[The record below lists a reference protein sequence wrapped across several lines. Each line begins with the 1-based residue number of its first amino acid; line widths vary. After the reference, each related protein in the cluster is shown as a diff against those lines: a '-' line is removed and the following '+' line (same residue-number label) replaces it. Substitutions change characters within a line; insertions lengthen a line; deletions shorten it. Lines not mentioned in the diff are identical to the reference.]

1 MMKIKHNKL
10 RNTGLLFEFLLRQ
23 ITTDTLSNNKESVA
37 LKIVKKFINE
47 KTELGKE
54 FSLYSII
61 LNKKFKT
68 DKKAEFF
75 LNEVVKERQSLN
87 KTQLRREKYNLI
99 KEIKKQHNLQ
109 KLFSTKVKP
118 YKVYASIYKIF
129 EHYSDLSAEEK
140 TITFFNLMEHIT
152 TQKKKTEILEAVNP
166 ELTKDRDLRIITYR
180 ILLENFNKKYK
191 HLNAKQGNL
200 LRAYINNVSN
210 ENFLKDHINKEVPL
224 LKKSLNKHSKIVSE
238 KVVKIKLNEAIN
250 SINKFC
256 GISSKAKNIKDSVI
270 IQLLH
275 YYELEKEL
283 KSRA

>member
-75 LNEVVKERQSLN
+75 LNEAVKERQSLN

-140 TITFFNLMEHIT
+140 TITFFNLIEHVT
-152 TQKKKTEILEAVNP
+152 TQKKKTEMLELVNP
-166 ELTKDRDLRIITYR
+166 ELVKDKDLRIITYR

-191 HLNAKQGNL
+191 HLNAKQRNL

-210 ENFLKDHINKEVPL
+210 ENSLKEHINEEIPS
-224 LKKSLNKHSKIVSE
+224 LKKSLKKHSKIVSE

-256 GISSKAKNIKDSVI
+256 GIDSKAKNIKDSVI
-270 IQLLH
+270 IHLLH

>member
-1 MMKIKHNKL
+1 MKIKHNKL

-140 TITFFNLMEHIT
+140 TITFFNLIEHVT
-152 TQKKKTEILEAVNP
+152 TQKKKTEMLELVNP
-166 ELTKDRDLRIITYR
+166 ELVKDKDLRIITYR

-191 HLNAKQGNL
+191 HLNAKQRNL

-210 ENFLKDHINKEVPL
+210 ENSLKEHINEEIPS
-224 LKKSLNKHSKIVSE
+224 LKKSLKKHSKIVSE

-256 GISSKAKNIKDSVI
+256 GIDSKAKNIKDSVI
-270 IQLLH
+270 IHLLH

>member
-140 TITFFNLMEHIT
+140 TITFFNLIEHVT
-152 TQKKKTEILEAVNP
+152 TQKKKTEMLELVNP
-166 ELTKDRDLRIITYR
+166 ELVKDKDLRIITYR

-191 HLNAKQGNL
+191 HLNAKQRNL

-210 ENFLKDHINKEVPL
+210 ENSLKEHINEEIPS
-224 LKKSLNKHSKIVSE
+224 LKKSLKKHSKIVSE

-256 GISSKAKNIKDSVI
+256 GIDSKAKNIKDSVI
-270 IQLLH
+270 IHLLH